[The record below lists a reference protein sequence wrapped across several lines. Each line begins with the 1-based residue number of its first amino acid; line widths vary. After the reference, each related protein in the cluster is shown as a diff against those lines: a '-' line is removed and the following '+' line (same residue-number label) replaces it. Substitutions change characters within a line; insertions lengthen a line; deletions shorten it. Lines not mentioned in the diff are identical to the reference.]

1 MEETEELLEDDN
13 GKSVTVARI
22 LDIAFE
28 LFAARGIEPV
38 TMEDIAQKAKIA
50 PAPLYRYFE
59 SKDNLVV
66 RTATQAWIT
75 QMEDVL
81 PNIVKP
87 KYTNSTG
94 YAQLEQIFIL
104 FVKLY
109 EKHQDFL
116 RFIYLF
122 DAFAVKE
129 KIHKDQMTNY
139 ESKILLVKEIISVAI
154 QKGIA
159 SIAVHTNLDKAD
171 GGVNDCLCKN
181 LHLTNCKPICNRTGR
196 AGILQKEMSPMDFA
210 QHVKDCL
217 GTSVQVKVGKNSIKT
232 VAVVSGGGG
241 EFLQDALDEGK
252 ADAFVTGE
260 MKHHMWLKVKDA
272 TCVVA
277 GHYATENVVVSSL
290 CSLLNEKLPD
300 VEWLCYL
307 GEAPYQTV

>member
-1 MEETEELLEDDN
+1 MEETEELLEDEN

-28 LFAARGIEPV
+28 LFAARGIEPI

-109 EKHQDFL
+109 EKHQEFL

-122 DAFAVKE
+122 DAYAVKE
-129 KIHKDQMTNY
+129 KIQKDQMTNY

-154 QKGIA
+154 QKGIEDG
-159 SIAVHTNLDKAD
+159 SINQKYAKCGDSLYFTLIHTFFSTAQKLAISGNLLDMDSQMNGAKQ
-171 GGVNDCLCKN
+171 LN
-181 LHLTNCKPICNRTGR
+181 LLSD
-196 AGILQKEMSPMDFA
+196 IL
-210 QHVKDCL
+210 L
-217 GTSVQVKVGKNSIKT
+217 
-232 VAVVSGGGG
+232 
-241 EFLQDALDEGK
+241 EG
-252 ADAFVTGE
+252 
-260 MKHHMWLKVKDA
+260 LK
-272 TCVVA
+272 
-277 GHYATENVVVSSL
+277 
-290 CSLLNEKLPD
+290 
-300 VEWLCYL
+300 
-307 GEAPYQTV
+307 

>member
-1 MEETEELLEDDN
+1 MEETEELLEDEN

-22 LDIAFE
+22 LDSAFE

-154 QKGIA
+154 QKGIEDG
-159 SIAVHTNLDKAD
+159 SINKKYAKA
-171 GGVNDCLCKN
+171 G
-181 LHLTNCKPICNRTGR
+181 
-196 AGILQKEMSPMDFA
+196 
-210 QHVKDCL
+210 
-217 GTSVQVKVGKNSIKT
+217 
-232 VAVVSGGGG
+232 
-241 EFLQDALDEGK
+241 DALYFTLIHTFFSTAQKLALSGNLLDMDSQMNGAK
-252 ADAFVTGE
+252 QLTLLADILLDG
-260 MKHHMWLKVKDA
+260 LK
-272 TCVVA
+272 
-277 GHYATENVVVSSL
+277 
-290 CSLLNEKLPD
+290 
-300 VEWLCYL
+300 
-307 GEAPYQTV
+307 

>member
-1 MEETEELLEDDN
+1 MEETEELLEDEN

-154 QKGIA
+154 QKGIEDG
-159 SIAVHTNLDKAD
+159 SINKKYAKC
-171 GGVNDCLCKN
+171 G
-181 LHLTNCKPICNRTGR
+181 
-196 AGILQKEMSPMDFA
+196 
-210 QHVKDCL
+210 
-217 GTSVQVKVGKNSIKT
+217 
-232 VAVVSGGGG
+232 
-241 EFLQDALDEGK
+241 DALYFTLIHTFFST
-252 ADAFVTGE
+252 AQ
-260 MKHHMWLKVKDA
+260 KH
-272 TCVVA
+272 
-277 GHYATENVVVSSL
+277 S
-290 CSLLNEKLPD
+290 
-300 VEWLCYL
+300 
-307 GEAPYQTV
+307 

>member
-1 MEETEELLEDDN
+1 MEETEELLEDEN

-122 DAFAVKE
+122 AIAVKE

-154 QKGIA
+154 QKGIEDG
-159 SIAVHTNLDKAD
+159 SINKKYAKC
-171 GGVNDCLCKN
+171 G
-181 LHLTNCKPICNRTGR
+181 
-196 AGILQKEMSPMDFA
+196 
-210 QHVKDCL
+210 
-217 GTSVQVKVGKNSIKT
+217 
-232 VAVVSGGGG
+232 
-241 EFLQDALDEGK
+241 DALYFTLIHTFFSTAQKHALSGNLLDMDSQMNGAKQLTLLSEILLEG
-252 ADAFVTGE
+252 
-260 MKHHMWLKVKDA
+260 LK
-272 TCVVA
+272 
-277 GHYATENVVVSSL
+277 
-290 CSLLNEKLPD
+290 
-300 VEWLCYL
+300 
-307 GEAPYQTV
+307 